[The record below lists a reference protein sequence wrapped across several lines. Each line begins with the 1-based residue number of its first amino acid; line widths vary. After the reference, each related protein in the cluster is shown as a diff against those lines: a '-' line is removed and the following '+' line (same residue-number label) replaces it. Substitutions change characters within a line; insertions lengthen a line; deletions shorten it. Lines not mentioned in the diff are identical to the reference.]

1 MDLDEKMHLAIARQQ
16 DGNLQEAADIFQDI
30 LSSNPDHPDALHYFG
45 VLLHHGG
52 QSEQAI
58 SLIEKSLSINPK
70 QPAALNNLGNMY
82 RLHERQENAE
92 QAYWAAI
99 RFDSGHADS
108 WRNLADI
115 QRQKE
120 DPVAAIKSLKIALTF
135 DPDNFSARH
144 WLGMLMAG
152 MGAFEDAADVFLTSV
167 RDDLYSPGNVIIY
180 ADLLS
185 HYGKTDLALELVQE
199 WQKKDPD
206 NALAAHHVKAHS
218 GAVSARASDHYVREV
233 FDNFADSFETTL
245 KGLDYDAPATIA
257 ALVKQVHAGG
267 RIACAVDLG
276 CGTGLLGD
284 LLKPDVDRLVGVD
297 LSPKMLDHARQK
309 MVYDSL
315 FESEIAAFLQSG
327 NEAPFDLITAAEV
340 MNYIGDV
347 QPVINAT
354 ANTLRPGGLFIGT
367 FEVLDNDATRPG
379 FKLLSNGRYA
389 HQETY
394 LKNVWET
401 ARLEHI
407 ETRRI
412 PLRKNFDE
420 PVEGFLITLRKPS

>member
-16 DGNLQEAADIFQDI
+16 EGNLQEAADIFQDI

-52 QSEQAI
+52 QSDKAI

-82 RLHERQENAE
+82 RLHDRQENAE

-144 WLGMLMAG
+144 WLGMLLAG
-152 MGAFEDAADVFLTSV
+152 MGAFEDAADVFLASV
-167 RDDLYSPGNVIIY
+167 RDDAYSPGNVIIY

-185 HYGKTDLALELVQE
+185 HYGKPDLALELVQE

-206 NALAAHHVKAHS
+206 NALAAHHVEAHS
-218 GAVSARASDHYVREV
+218 GAVSERASDHYVREV

-245 KGLDYDAPATIA
+245 KGLDYDAPATIS
-257 ALVKQVHAGG
+257 ALVKQIHSDK
-267 RIACAVDLG
+267 RIGCVVDLG

-309 MVYDSL
+309 MVYDSI

-347 QPVINAT
+347 QPVIDA
-354 ANTLRPGGLFIGT
+354 AADTLKPGGLFIGT
-367 FEVLDNDATRPG
+367 FEVLDGGSGTG

-394 LKNVWET
+394 LKTVWE
-401 ARLEHI
+401 AAGLDHV

-420 PVEGFLITLRKPS
+420 PVEGFLITLRKPA